1 MYCFALTDQEVRSCI
16 KFSGMFG
23 DKSYATAPINEL
35 RQKLEWLRNT
45 HPQSIPDHIQSK
57 LNTRYNIHEYIL
69 CSIILVFGMIL
80 LKCLMSAVMFIQLY
94 NYIIVYDIVQMAT

>member
-1 MYCFALTDQEVRSCI
+1 MIRVTAKMYCSALTDQEVRSCI
-16 KFSGMFG
+16 
-23 DKSYATAPINEL
+23 KSYATAPINEL

-80 LKCLMSAVMFIQLY
+80 LKCLMSVVMFIKLHT
-94 NYIIVYDIVQMAT
+94 YIVVYDIVQMAT